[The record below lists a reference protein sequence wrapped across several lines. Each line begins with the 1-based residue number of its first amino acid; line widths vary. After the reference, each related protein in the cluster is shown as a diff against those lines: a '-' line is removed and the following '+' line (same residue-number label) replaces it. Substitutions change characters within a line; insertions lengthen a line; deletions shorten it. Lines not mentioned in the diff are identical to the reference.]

1 MCNLQHDTNESIY
14 ETEPGTQN
22 LLVAAKREGLGG
34 GMAWEGGIADVNFY
48 IEYG

>member
-22 LLVAAKREGLGG
+22 ILVAAKR
-34 GMAWEGGIADVNFY
+34 EGGIADVNFY
-48 IEYG
+48 IEDG